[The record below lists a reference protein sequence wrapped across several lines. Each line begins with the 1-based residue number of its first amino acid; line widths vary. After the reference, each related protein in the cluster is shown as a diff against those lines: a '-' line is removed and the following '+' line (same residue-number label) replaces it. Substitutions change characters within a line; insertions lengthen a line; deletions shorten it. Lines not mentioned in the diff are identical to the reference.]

1 MRRENRDKMTKVA
14 AREVGVRRKREEAS
28 GSGREGSVCFTVS
41 SETVSLGGV
50 ICRAHTEP

>member
-1 MRRENRDKMTKVA
+1 MTKVA
-14 AREVGVRRKREEAS
+14 AREVGARRKREEAL

-41 SETVSLGGV
+41 SETVSLGGGV